1 MDVVT
6 APEFKNASKKAIAG
20 AFEASHV
27 ANLFWSTKVLELGH
41 FTSTAMGQIY
51 PELSRACYAASQHE
65 ANITD
70 IFIELSTKIK
80 QLQNTHGEVPA
91 IDKKNK

>member
-1 MDVVT
+1 
-6 APEFKNASKKAIAG
+6 
-20 AFEASHV
+20 
-27 ANLFWSTKVLELGH
+27 
-41 FTSTAMGQIY
+41 MGQIY

-91 IDKKNK
+91 IDKKNKWTQNDSPVLNIKLR